1 MMPKLKA
8 LLASAVEEAADEFGW
23 AYLGEVGTYIANRLP
38 EFDPR
43 NYGFRK
49 LGDLIKAVNLFE
61 IDERTN
67 PMVPGKQVYL
77 RLKRHRRAV
86 QSQE

>member
-1 MMPKLKA
+1 
-8 LLASAVEEAADEFGW
+8 LLLSAVDEAADEFGW
-23 AYLGEVGTYIANRLP
+23 GYLGEVGTYIANRLP

-49 LGDLIKAVNLFE
+49 LGELIKATNLFE

-77 RLKRHRRAV
+77 RVKQHRARN
-86 QSQE
+86 Q

>member
-1 MMPKLKA
+1 MKA
-8 LLASAVEEAADEFGW
+8 LLASAVDEAADEFGW
-23 AYLGEVGTYIANRLP
+23 AYLGEVGTYLANRLP

-77 RLKRHRRAV
+77 RLKQRGK
-86 QSQE
+86 S